1 MRTLLHV
8 GCGVKAKAQT
18 TPGFDTPDWTEIRL
32 DIDPEV
38 APDVVGDIVHMPQ
51 VADASVDAV
60 FSSHN
65 LEHLYPHEAPKAL
78 AEMRRVLKPDGFA
91 IVACPDLQSVAALVA
106 EGNMTEPAYVS
117 SMGPIAPVDMIYG
130 LRASLAEGNL
140 FMAHR
145 NGFTL
150 KSLVAALLE
159 ARFASVRG
167 MRRRGAFELWA
178 CASKTPMSEPALER
192 LAAEHFPG
200 LRPG

>member
-1 MRTLLHV
+1 MPTLLHV
-8 GCGVKAKAQT
+8 GSGRLTKAQT
-18 TPGFDTPDWTEIRL
+18 TPGFDTPDWDEIRL
-32 DIDPEV
+32 DIDPSVE
-38 APDVVGDIVHMPQ
+38 PDVVGDITDMAQ

-91 IVACPDLQSVAALVA
+91 IVTCPDLQSVAALVA
-106 EGNMTEPAYVS
+106 EGKLLDTAYVS
-117 SMGPIAPVDMIYG
+117 GLGPIAPVDMMYG
-130 LRASLAEGNL
+130 LRTALADGNL
-140 FMAHR
+140 YMAHR

-150 KSLVAALLE
+150 KTLVDALLG

-178 CASKTPMSEPALER
+178 CASKRPLDEPDLER